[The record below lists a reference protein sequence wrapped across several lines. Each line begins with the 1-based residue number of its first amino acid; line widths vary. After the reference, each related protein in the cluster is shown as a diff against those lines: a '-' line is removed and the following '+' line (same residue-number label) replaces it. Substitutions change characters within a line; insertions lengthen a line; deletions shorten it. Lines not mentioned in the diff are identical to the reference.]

1 MSPTP
6 DNRLSILFVVVAIVP
21 LERGET
27 MLSLITK
34 ILERAE
40 YEDELGT
47 SPVCPD
53 RRIEDDQKGGGLL

>member
-27 MLSLITK
+27 MLNLITK
-34 ILERAE
+34 IWERAE
-40 YEDELGT
+40 YEDEAT

>member
-27 MLSLITK
+27 MLNLITK

-40 YEDELGT
+40 YEDEGT

>member
-21 LERGET
+21 LERGVKPDHKD
-27 MLSLITK
+27 IGDG
-34 ILERAE
+34 AE

-47 SPVCPD
+47 SRVCPD